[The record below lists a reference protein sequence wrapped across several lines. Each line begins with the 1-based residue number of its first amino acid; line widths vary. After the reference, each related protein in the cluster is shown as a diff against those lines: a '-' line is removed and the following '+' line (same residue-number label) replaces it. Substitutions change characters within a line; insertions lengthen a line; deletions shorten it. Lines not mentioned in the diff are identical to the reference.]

1 MLLEPGQGCEDQGRK
16 RREAVRILLLG
27 VRFPCLEATQSGV
40 QMLRAAAALAT
51 ACIRSGG
58 LHEQLID
65 CETIA
70 SALQARFEAV
80 VGRER

>member
-1 MLLEPGQGCEDQGRK
+1 
-16 RREAVRILLLG
+16 
-27 VRFPCLEATQSGV
+27 
-40 QMLRAAAALAT
+40 MLRAAAALAT